1 MLEGK
6 KRATSSSLAAYRSE
20 GEPVPKPGDWNVLTD
35 WEGRPGCLL
44 VTTQVELLPF
54 REIGFELA
62 KWEGEDDGLD
72 SWRKNH
78 IAFFTEEG
86 RQLGYSFTEE
96 MPVVFERFEVLET
109 L

>member
-1 MLEGK
+1 M
-6 KRATSSSLAAYRSE
+6 
-20 GEPVPKPGDWNVLTD
+20 
-35 WEGRPGCLL
+35 
-44 VTTQVELLPF
+44 TTQVEILPF

-62 KWEGEDDGLD
+62 KKEGEDDCLD
-72 SWRKNH
+72 SRRKNH

-86 RQLGYSFTEE
+86 RQPGYSFTEV